1 MVSNYTSYRH
11 DCVVCVYCNSGNI
24 NQLGATTMYQ
34 AKPNLNNKRGMKT
47 FKTEEEA
54 AQYLNKITGISMPK
68 QDWKMLSKLIKIY
81 S

>member
-1 MVSNYTSYRH
+1 
-11 DCVVCVYCNSGNI
+11 
-24 NQLGATTMYQ
+24 MYQ
-34 AKPNLNNKRGMKT
+34 AKPNINNKRGMKT

-54 AQYLNKITGISMPK
+54 AQYLNKMTGISMPK